1 MAKEKIIPGAKEEI
15 TPGAKSARPLSP
27 HLQIYDPQITSV
39 LSILHRMM
47 GVALAFGAVFL
58 VYWLSA
64 AAYGPDAFARAQS
77 FMGSWFGQLVLLGMS
92 FSLFYHLANGI
103 RHLIWDAGLGF
114 ELPMLRVTGIV
125 VVILAFGLT
134 ALTWIVAYMR
144 AGLL

>member
-1 MAKEKIIPGAKEEI
+1 MTKKEIIAG
-15 TPGAKSARPLSP
+15 GRSARPLSP

-39 LSILHRMM
+39 LSILHRAT
-47 GVALAFGAVFL
+47 GVVLTLGAALL

-77 FMGSWFGQLVLLGMS
+77 FMGSWCGQLILLGVS
-92 FSLFYHLANGI
+92 FSFFYHLANGI
-103 RHLIWDAGLGF
+103 RHLIWDAGYGF
-114 ELPMLRVTGIV
+114 ELSVLRATGIV

-134 ALTWIVAYMR
+134 TLTWVFAYMR